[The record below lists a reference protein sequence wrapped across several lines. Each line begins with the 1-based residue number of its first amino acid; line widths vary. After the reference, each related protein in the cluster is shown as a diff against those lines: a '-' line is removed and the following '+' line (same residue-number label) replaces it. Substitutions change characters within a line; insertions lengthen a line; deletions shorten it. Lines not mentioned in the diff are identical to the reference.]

1 MPVSGAARASSFKF
15 CCRSSRRHSGSFMPR
30 IRTVSTTHF
39 SGRSRAPLSRSTS
52 RPINSNLRLE
62 ELSRDEDEMRKL
74 SLVMLILLLP
84 AALLA
89 QAPAAPATPPATQ
102 DPTPPATPPTTASA
116 KAPAQAGPAGEK
128 AGKVAVIDLQ
138 KAITENAEGKKA
150 QEKFMAEF
158 NKKQKEFEE
167 KQKAMT
173 DAQTKLQ
180 QQDKVLGADAKA
192 QLSKDIDKYNTELQR
207 LNDDAQKDL
216 GDLQQQL
223 FKPIAEKAQDVLKS
237 YSTENG
243 FAAVFDIS
251 SQGNSIIYYQ
261 EVADI
266 TTEIIRRIDAA
277 PPKPASAT
285 PAAPAAPKPP
295 AGK

>member
-1 MPVSGAARASSFKF
+1 M
-15 CCRSSRRHSGSFMPR
+15 RR
-30 IRTVSTTHF
+30 
-39 SGRSRAPLSRSTS
+39 
-52 RPINSNLRLE
+52 
-62 ELSRDEDEMRKL
+62 L
-74 SLVMLILLLP
+74 SLAMLILLLP

-89 QAPAAPATPPATQ
+89 QAPAAPATQ
-102 DPTPPATPPTTASA
+102 DPTPPATPPA
-116 KAPAQAGPAGEK
+116 KAPATAQAPAGPAGEK

-158 NKKQKEFEE
+158 NKKQKEFED

-180 QQDKVLGADAKA
+180 TQDKALNPDAKA
-192 QLSKDIDKYNTELQR
+192 QLSKDIEKYNTELQR

-243 FAAVFDIS
+243 FAAVFDVS
-251 SQGNSIIYYQ
+251 SQANSIIYYQ
-261 EVADI
+261 DVADI

-277 PPKPASAT
+277 PTKPASAT
-285 PAAPAAPKPP
+285 PAPAPKPP